1 MPKFTVYRNHSPS
14 YYKRC
19 MKSIL
24 TPVDVVKTPGFSL
37 GLLHTTTL
45 YPTNDIHRY
54 RIRTV
59 LASRVERKVI
69 RSLANTPDIESIWPR
84 QSIPSKN
91 HSSHS
96 RLLKHGIKVKKITQT
111 PSQTN
116 PKFMSISQI
125 PKTFSEDARLRPNKV
140 NKSLE
145 NHGIQYLPG
154 LQEENQ
160 VGVTDDASPDCRE
173 LLESP
178 QDDTGVKRNNKSMDD
193 QYNLEASK
201 ALPTIWVPLRMNNS
215 PEIRRA
221 STGLHCKKGVPKQI
235 EKVSVKEAMRDR
247 DWVMKARGQLI
258 KDLHFHMNWSN
269 GLTVHAPK
277 EAGFTYKY
285 YLGSG
290 NNSKLVKQLMS
301 ARWWWVR
308 VTEEEKDQANLIWT
322 QWKEWSVITN
332 LPCLGDIH
340 PEVEATCRFS
350 IFSKT
355 KYHPVNINNLPIHP
369 RPVDVSPLGYELIT
383 KSSSFT
389 HMVARHSYLTPEIK
403 IHNKIEHNYHLSN
416 KKALYY
422 NLVRYYKALGTD
434 PFEYIPLTF
443 HVKTGETDPAFA
455 QFEEKFCEYDREVDE
470 NGKRFAN
477 IWIIKPGE
485 NTNRGNGITVVS
497 SIAQVR
503 EELKNNPC
511 PSTGQHTYI
520 IQKYIERP
528 YLINKRKFDIRCYAM
543 ITCVNGTLQGYF
555 YQEGYL
561 RTSSKNFSLCNN
573 NKYVHLTNDAVQK
586 NSDDYGRYE
595 KANKMSY
602 VDFQRYLDNHQS
614 NKVNFAAEVLPAI
627 RKIVKDSI
635 QAVFLRIDTNK
646 RGHTF
651 EVFGYDFIL
660 DCNLK
665 PWLLEVNT
673 NPCLELSSPHLA
685 RIIPAMLD
693 NSLRLALDPLFPEPQ
708 NNKRLCT
715 EGLPENKYELIF
727 HSNTDG
733 NEIMRTLEGMKKL
746 KEFNEIDCDLL
757 EMVNEESEEHP
768 ESEEVLC

>member
-1 MPKFTVYRNHSPS
+1 
-14 YYKRC
+14 

-24 TPVDVVKTPGFSL
+24 KPVEAVKTPGFSL
-37 GLLHTTTL
+37 GLPHTTL
-45 YPTNDIHRY
+45 IYPQNELGRY

-59 LASRVERKVI
+59 LAPRVERKVI
-69 RSLANTPDIESIWPR
+69 RSAANTPDIESSCPR
-84 QSIPSKN
+84 HSIPSKD
-91 HSSHS
+91 HRSHS
-96 RLLKHGIKVKKITQT
+96 RLLKHGIKVKKILQA
-111 PSQTN
+111 PSPTN
-116 PKFMSISQI
+116 PRFIRISQI
-125 PKTFSEDARLRPNKV
+125 PRVLPEDPRLAIGRA

-145 NHGIQYLPG
+145 NNNLP
-154 LQEENQ
+154 Q
-160 VGVTDDASPDCRE
+160 TSPVE
-173 LLESP
+173 GE
-178 QDDTGVKRNNKSMDD
+178 VKRNNKSMDEHCAFSACND
-193 QYNLEASK
+193 
-201 ALPTIWVPLRMNNS
+201 LPTIWVPLRMNKS

-221 STGLHCKKGVPKQI
+221 STSLRCRKQVPKPA
-235 EKVSVKEAMRDR
+235 ERVSVKEAMRDR
-247 DWVMKARGQLI
+247 DWVTKARGQLT

-269 GLTVHAPK
+269 GLTVLAPK
-277 EAGFTYKY
+277 EGNFTYKY

-290 NNSKLVKQLMS
+290 NNAKLVKQLMAS
-301 ARWWWVR
+301 RWWWVR
-308 VTEEEKDQANLIWT
+308 VSEEEMGEANLVWT
-322 QWKEWSVITN
+322 QWKEWGVINN
-332 LPCLGDIH
+332 LPCLEDVKT
-340 PEVEATCRFS
+340 EAEATGRFS
-350 IFSKT
+350 ISSKT
-355 KYHPVNINNLPIHP
+355 KYHPINTNNLPTHP
-369 RPVDVSPLGYELIT
+369 RFVDVSPLGYELIT
-383 KSSSFT
+383 KSESFT
-389 HMVARHSYLTPEIK
+389 HLVAKHCYLTPEIQ

-422 NLVRYYKALGTD
+422 NLVRYYKALDMD

-443 HVKTGETDPAFA
+443 HVKTGETDTA
-455 QFEEKFCEYDREVDE
+455 FEEFEGKFGEYDRELDE
-470 NGKRFAN
+470 NGKKIAN

-497 SIAQVR
+497 SIAQVK

-520 IQKYIERP
+520 IQKYIEKP
-528 YLINKRKFDIRCYAM
+528 YLVNKRKFDIRCYAM
-543 ITCVNGTLQGYF
+543 ITCINGTLQGYF

-586 NSDDYGRYE
+586 KSDDYGRFE

-602 VDFQRYLDNHQS
+602 QDFQRYLDNHHP
-614 NKVNFAAEVLPAI
+614 NKLNFSAEVLPLI
-627 RKIVKDSI
+627 RKIVKDTI

-646 RGHTF
+646 RGHCF

-693 NSLRLALDPLFPEPQ
+693 NSLRLALDPLFPEPL

-733 NEIMRTLEGMKKL
+733 CDFIKMLENMGKL
-746 KEFNEIDCDLL
+746 KEFNEVDCDLL
-757 EMVNEESEEHP
+757 EMVNEEIEEHP
-768 ESEEVLC
+768 DSEELL